1 MRTTFDNT
9 ARRVAGLAA
18 VAALSLAGC
27 SGGSSGN
34 TDPSQD
40 SPIAVTFVE
49 GLDVFPY
56 EVVTVAME
64 EGFFAEQ
71 GIDVTVTH
79 TENEMQALASD
90 SAQFAVGGT
99 LAVLQA
105 ADSGIDVVTIFAT
118 MEGLGMN
125 SAFSNQI
132 IEENRLTPD
141 SPMQDRMEALRGQ
154 TIGLTA
160 PLGDDEV
167 FFRYF
172 LSEAGMDPDTDV
184 QFAYIGGTPDRITAM
199 QAGEIAAYMSS
210 VPAAELAEDR
220 GVGQRMITPIAEEIE
235 GLTGIPYSGVHVTRK
250 YAESHP
256 KVVQAVGRALSE
268 AANFMRDDHDATIAL
283 VEAAYPELNP
293 DVVRSG
299 METIFPAIPE
309 SGRMT
314 QEGWDRLRDAGAA
327 AGVVAADRD
336 VSEGQAWTNEYLAP

>member
-1 MRTTFDNT
+1 MRYTFDKT
-9 ARRVAGLAA
+9 SRRIAG
-18 VAALSLAGC
+18 VAAIAALALAGC
-27 SGGSSGN
+27 GGGSGADG
-34 TDPSQD
+34 DPSAD
-40 SPIAVTFVE
+40 NPVAVTFVE

-56 EVVTVAME
+56 EVVTVADKQ
-64 EGFFAEQ
+64 GFFEQ
-71 GIDVTVTH
+71 HGIDVKVVH
-79 TENEMQALASD
+79 TENEMQALASG

-105 ADSGIDVVTIFAT
+105 ADSGIDVTTIFAT

-132 IEENRLTPD
+132 IEEKGLTPET
-141 SPMQDRMEALRGQ
+141 PLQERMEALRGQ
-154 TIGLTA
+154 TIGLTG

-172 LSEAGMDPDTDV
+172 LTQAGMNPDTDV
-184 QFAYIGGTPDRITAM
+184 DFAYIGGTPDRITAM

-220 GVGQRMITPIAEEIE
+220 GVGQRMITPIAEDIPEVS
-235 GLTGIPYSGVHVTRK
+235 GIPYSGVHVARK

-256 KVVQAVGRALSE
+256 KVVQAVGLALSE
-268 AANFMRDDHDATIAL
+268 AANSMRDKPDETIAI
-283 VEAAYPELNP
+283 VEAAYPELSP
-293 DVVRSG
+293 EVVRSG

-314 QEGWDRLRDAGAA
+314 QDGWDKIRDAGAA
-327 AGVVAADRD
+327 TGVIAADRD
-336 VSEGQAWTNEYLAP
+336 VSEGNAWTNEYLAP